1 MLLVS
6 DLDQGISERPVW
18 AGREVAKESAR
29 WCFAQA
35 MPYCY
40 ALGALGFRS
49 SRKRGKRAL
58 QSFVGR
64 ARAHVHSICSGG
76 IAWQAAKEKSGLL
89 CHTLTHCKK
98 ELHKNSETW
107 REVSRGGPLQHCTLL
122 YAVLHSFLS
131 TTDIECVA
139 LFNRRSCI
147 GVVKN
152 HSPSLSLPPCLRQR
166 DWKCKKPSSF

>member
-1 MLLVS
+1 M
-6 DLDQGISERPVW
+6 W
-18 AGREVAKESAR
+18 AGREVVKESAR

-40 ALGALGFRS
+40 ALQCSSRI

-64 ARAHVHSICSGG
+64 ARAHVHSICTGG

-98 ELHKNSETW
+98 ELHKNSEIW
-107 REVSRGGPLQHCTLL
+107 REVSRGGPPLLLLQ
-122 YAVLHSFLS
+122 YAVLHSFLF
-131 TTDIECVA
+131 TTNIECVA
-139 LFNRRSCI
+139 LCNRRSCIIEYI

-152 HSPSLSLPPCLRQR
+152 HSPCLSLPPCLRQR